1 MSYYDSTVAH
11 YDNCIQEKRNLII
24 ECTNKI
30 KELEAD
36 LEQLEQTKKL
46 IKEGVIAIKTASN
59 NTANRILKAPELTN
73 PFSIL
78 KINWFDN
85 FLDAVRGTSF
95 DGAIGS
101 MDYSLKK
108 ISERI
113 DSINEEIDSLKKNII
128 LAEASIATLK
138 FQRTMYIEEATKP
151 VVMPVATTPEME
163 AIGAVVKTKTKS
175 SSAKKK

>member
-1 MSYYDSTVAH
+1 MGYYDSTVAD
-11 YDNCIQEKRNLII
+11 YDNRINEQRQLINT
-24 ECTNKI
+24 CTNKI
-30 KELEAD
+30 KELEED
-36 LEQLEQTKKL
+36 LSSLKHLKIL
-46 IKEGVIAIKTASN
+46 IENGEIAIKDASM
-59 NTANRILKAPELTN
+59 NTANRILKVPELTN

-113 DSINEEIDSLKKNII
+113 DSINEEIESLKKNII